1 MAQAAAKFR
10 LFVEAGLG
18 KPDLGTGAQVS
29 LGPRILRADTA
40 AVAVLALWQAVP
52 GDWA

>member
-1 MAQAAAKFR
+1 MARATGKIRANFR

-18 KPDLGTGAQVS
+18 TGARVPR
-29 LGPRILRADTA
+29 GPRISRADTA